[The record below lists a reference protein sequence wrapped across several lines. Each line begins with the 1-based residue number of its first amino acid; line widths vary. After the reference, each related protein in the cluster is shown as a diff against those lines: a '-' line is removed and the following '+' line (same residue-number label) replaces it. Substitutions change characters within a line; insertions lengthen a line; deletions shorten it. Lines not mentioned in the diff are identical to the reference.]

1 MKRNRFWLLGAF
13 VLVSALLI
21 GAVHK
26 RSQQPLYQLSRYSQT
41 PAFKSYMFELSDEMI
56 TPISGVNSTLLSID
70 EPLAG
75 DFETVLQYK
84 ISSDSQFDLNTLS
97 YNTGRGGS
105 GRTAS
110 TNAQQQATIHNLI
123 DQLPSSA
130 PPDKRENLL
139 VVLFYKSKGEELRL
153 YDSRNPPTQIRQI
166 VGILT
171 DIVKAEETRIP
182 AEQRPT
188 GAGLPHLR
196 SPLRP
201 STARRAPN

>member
-1 MKRNRFWLLGAF
+1 MKRTRFWLVGAF
-13 VLVSALLI
+13 VVVSALLLV
-21 GAVHK
+21 AVVK
-26 RSQQPLYQLSRYSQT
+26 RNQQPLYQLSRYSQT
-41 PAFKSYMFELSDEMI
+41 PAFKRYVFELSGEMT

-70 EPLAG
+70 EPLTG

-110 TNAQQQATIHNLI
+110 TNAQQQATIHSLI
-123 DQLPSSA
+123 NQLPPSA

-171 DIVKAEETRIP
+171 DIVEAEENRIP

-188 GAGLPHLR
+188 GDGLPHLR